1 MSLIDVFANIAILA
15 LCAGI
20 PLILVWGSLRGLEK
34 FRRGGTDKADAF
46 EHERRIRKLEA
57 EKDRD
62 QDRRDV
68 GPYEIG
74 HCKNGKTRR
83 IGGDWPAMIAAAIKK

>member
-1 MSLIDVFANIAILA
+1 LEAVVSLIDVFANIAILA

-46 EHERRIRKLEA
+46 EHERQIRKLEA
-57 EKDRD
+57 EK
-62 QDRRDV
+62 
-68 GPYEIG
+68 IG
-74 HCKNGKTRR
+74 TKIDAMLGLTKSGTAKTEKR
-83 IGGDWPAMIAAAIKK
+83 AA

>member
-34 FRRGGTDKADAF
+34 FRRSGTDKADAF
-46 EHERRIRKLEA
+46 EHERQIRKLEA
-57 EKDRD
+57 EK
-62 QDRRDV
+62 
-68 GPYEIG
+68 IG
-74 HCKNGKTRR
+74 TKIDAMLGLTKSGTAKTEKR
-83 IGGDWPAMIAAAIKK
+83 AA